1 MGMQPSRARGRSFI
15 RPAGIR
21 LAGLAAALASGLAAA
36 PAAAQSP
43 SAGPDL
49 QGYTA
54 ARFVP
59 YANVSRGT
67 VPFTDSAK
75 LNFLVQAPGGGA
87 GGKFTVTMDTGSTGV
102 VISAADLPGYS
113 AADAANYPQG
123 WEYLSSS
130 KRLWIGHWLPRDLV
144 FVDSVGKPLV
154 TASVPV
160 LAVETE
166 INCPGWDEKANK
178 PACDKPKDTV
188 QNPTGIAYM
197 GVGFGREHD
206 GQPQGT
212 PDKNP
217 LLNITAIDGQ
227 PVAKGS
233 IRSGY
238 IVSQGGVHVGLTSAN
253 TTNFAF
259 TKLQGRS
266 LNAAGQPAS
275 DDPRDWP
282 QTTMAVSVNGA
293 PAQNGPVLID
303 TGIPQMYLTV
313 SNPQTL
319 PTQQVQ
325 NPSVPDAT
333 VAALAPGAQVTVFF
347 PDADKR
353 VTQYNF
359 TVGEGSPMEPSV
371 AIVTSAAS
379 PAFVNTGRHLLRGKD
394 VLYDADGG
402 WFGFRTTG
410 Q

>member
-1 MGMQPSRARGRSFI
+1 MGMLAFRACGRFSF
-15 RPAGIR
+15 R
-21 LAGLAAALASGLAAA
+21 LAGMAAVVAAGLAA

-43 SAGPDL
+43 NAGPDL

-54 ARFVP
+54 ARFIP
-59 YANVSRGT
+59 YANAGGGT
-67 VPFTDSAK
+67 VPFTDPAK
-75 LNFLVQAPGGGA
+75 LNFVVQAPGGGA
-87 GGKFTVTMDTGSTGV
+87 SGTFTVTMDTGSTGV

-130 KRLWIGHWLPRDLV
+130 KRLWIGRWLPRQLV
-144 FVDSVGKPLV
+144 FVDTAGNPLV

-166 INCPGWDEKANK
+166 INCPGWDEKVNT
-178 PACDKPKDTV
+178 PTCDKPKSTT

-217 LLNITAIDGQ
+217 LLNITAIGGQ
-227 PVAKGS
+227 PVTKGS
-233 IRSGY
+233 FRAGY

-253 TTNFAF
+253 TTNFVY

-282 QTTMAVSVNGA
+282 QATMAVSVNGA
-293 PAQNGPVLID
+293 PAQSGPVLID

-313 SNPQTL
+313 SNPQAL
-319 PTQQVQ
+319 PTQPVQ
-325 NPSVPDAT
+325 NPSVPNAT
-333 VAALAPGAQVTVFF
+333 VTGLAPGAQVTIFF

-353 VTQYNF
+353 VAQYDF
-359 TVGEGSPMEPSV
+359 TVGNGSPLAPSV
-371 AIVTSAAS
+371 AIVTSAGT

-402 WFGFRTTG
+402 WFGFRTTA